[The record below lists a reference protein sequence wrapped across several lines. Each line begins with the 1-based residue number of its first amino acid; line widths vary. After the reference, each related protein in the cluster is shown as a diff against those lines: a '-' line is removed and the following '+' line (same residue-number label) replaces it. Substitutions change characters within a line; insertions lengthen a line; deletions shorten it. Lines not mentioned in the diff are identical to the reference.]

1 MARRYVS
8 PTARTPAG
16 YDAYY
21 TDVRAAVAA
30 VVSGDEVV
38 LEKSTDHVWL
48 YNASVPQHNEK
59 SFILRNEDDDED
71 CDSCVVVLDDDSS
84 LYCRS
89 ATDVGA
95 KIVVKGITFS
105 GPAGGYASWTGNS
118 TGQSR
123 NSLFRFAGV
132 CVGMTVHYISVK
144 FRRMRWAVGSA
155 FASNNG
161 LTFLFAPST
170 GSSGNRVFMKRVQW
184 EDCQAPEVTA
194 ENWNNFLWLVRDLEL
209 FEMAGC
215 SINGCGLPD
224 ASSGILG
231 RVLSVGYDD
240 TSVFVRDTHWADCYA
255 YTKAGDSVPDG
266 SAIYA
271 WHDQANIC
279 EVHAYDASFQRMKAG
294 KGGALWAGLNSD
306 LYMHRPYFADCAT
319 AAIAFGGGASG
330 RGGLT
335 DNADLGES
343 RFYDGFFLRCH
354 SPSYG
359 GALRSVEFNSQMT
372 ASGCTFVDCTSLLGG
387 NAIYAPGLTSAF
399 TTEKA
404 GVYDCAFI
412 GDGVQVLGGGDA
424 GIGDVSRS
432 YFSGG
437 AAAQVQDANATVT
450 SEVIGDPNLSSAY
463 RPQVG
468 SALIGKGAA
477 RPWRIDA
484 AGRLSWARPCVGAYE
499 PVPA

>member
-8 PTARTPAG
+8 PTGLTPAG

-21 TDVRAAVAA
+21 TDVRAAVEAITN
-30 VVSGDEVV
+30 GDEVV

-48 YNASVPQHNEK
+48 YNAIVPQHNEK

-71 CDSCVVVLDDDSS
+71 CDACVVTLDDDSS

-105 GPAGGYASWTGNS
+105 GPVGGYASWTGDS
-118 TGQSR
+118 TGQPR
-123 NSLFRFAGV
+123 TSLFRFAAV
-132 CVGMTVHYISVK
+132 CVGMTVHLLGVK
-144 FRRMRWAVGSA
+144 FRRMRWDISNAFGST
-155 FASNNG
+155 NG
-161 LTFLFAPST
+161 LTFAFTPSA
-170 GSSGNRVFMKRVQW
+170 GSSGNRVFMKRVQL

-194 ENWNNFLWLVRDLEL
+194 AAWGNFLWLVRDLEL

-231 RVLSVGYDD
+231 RVLSSGFDD

-294 KGGALWAGLNSD
+294 KGGALWAGLNTD
-306 LYMHRPYFADCAT
+306 LYMWRPYFADCAT
-319 AAIAFGGGASG
+319 VALAFGGGASG
-330 RGGLT
+330 RGGVT
-335 DNADLGES
+335 DNANLGES
-343 RFYDGFFLRCH
+343 RFYDGVFLRCH

-359 GALRSVEFNSQMT
+359 GALRTVGFNSQMT
-372 ASGCTFVDCTSLLGG
+372 ARGCTFVDCTSVLGG
-387 NAIYAPGLTSAF
+387 NAIYAPELTSAF
-399 TTEKA
+399 TTEKV
-404 GVYDCAFI
+404 GVQDCVFI
-412 GDGVQVLGGGDA
+412 GDGVQVLGDGDA
-424 GIGDVSRS
+424 GIGEVSRS

-437 AAAQVQDANATVT
+437 AAAQVQDANATIT
-450 SEVIGDPNLSSAY
+450 GEVIGDAKLSSSY
-463 RPQVG
+463 RPAAG
-468 SALIGKGAA
+468 SALICKGASL
-477 RPWRIDA
+477 PWRIDA
-484 AGRLSWARPCVGAYE
+484 AGRLSWGRPAVGAYE